1 MTIKDTHR
9 IRLRKGLVNYM
20 GLHLSGA
27 VKSVYPINFHY
38 TLDLINKIKRK

>member
-9 IRLRKGLVNYM
+9 IRLRKDLVNFM
-20 GLHLSGA
+20 GLYLSGA

-38 TLDLINKIKRK
+38 TLAIINKIKRK